1 MKTSVLEPR
10 DINTLSNNIPQ
21 LPPKNPNAFKKQAGV
36 GGTNKFILSEDKK
49 KNRENAYSVN
59 LIPTS
64 NSRNGQYPHEMYS
77 NQNLTTIPSSTK
89 QKGNQKKKRSVSKSS
104 KARATSPVP
113 FSSFNIGSQADAGA
127 LQQLNSIN
135 NNNNSLVLKRNLVN
149 SLKSNQN
156 NQLSLQISLS
166 QSNNG
171 NSSPLIKTTTNQLN
185 NVKGDNSPY
194 EGINKSQGLKTNKT
208 ASNFKISKSINGGQ
222 RKKSLVSLEQSQ
234 TINQN
239 TMQEQNNSI
248 NYGLKPQ
255 ASIRIRSGK
264 ILNSSVVGMS
274 SSSQNQNSSNKL
286 VNQLSELSSI
296 QNSQQKTGERPI
308 DRNERSVNIFRVEE
322 EGQENINSIQY
333 TQFNYNYNDDQ
344 DENYNLFD
352 NYNNSSAAL
361 NSIQGTQGNLSS
373 FNKLNLTNQL
383 HPTQRQNHN
392 TETIQGSRLGD
403 DVPNSRNK
411 KIRSS
416 SSKRRSTF
424 SNSLSM
430 TNNNNNNNNNN
441 RKGTLILKTGEVQR
455 GDDYVK
461 AENTISLKPQQNN
474 ILRLQF
480 NTKKHNWRD
489 LLRSYLQQTQY
500 VEIHLSFHDI
510 IVEIYD
516 GLIFNNQMR
525 SLKYLHLN
533 FKENKYFNDQSLLF
547 LSAIKLS
554 QLERVRI
561 NLVSTNCSKIGAN
574 FLLFD
579 FNYVP
584 HVEIIVGDI
593 SHEKAH
599 RYTHQEKYIAIDFSD
614 QKTIS
619 RSEILSLSDSV
630 FKSSHKYLSVILDGV
645 TDLNEEK
652 LKILGRCIQE
662 VDELHISFQSCNM
675 TLDDLTQFI
684 DGLTYINTRSAI
696 NVIPTNQLSQNSTKN
711 KQQQNPDR
719 IIYDENDEDI
729 LASKPISFFI
739 KKGIN
744 TLSQSN
750 NNNQTNMS
758 MEQNKQEN
766 SLIQKLSIDFR
777 SNKQEINQKF
787 MKIFRRFTSA
797 NTLKLFV
804 DIDKQVKLQF
814 DKQIQAF
821 CLGETIKDC
830 FNCIQIA
837 VSYSQII
844 YYHDK
849 NTKSIKINASNCGI
863 SAYQLVDIQRSLNFL
878 EDITDME
885 LNLSGNWQISYNDI
899 KKMFDKLVYFDRL
912 KRIRL
917 NIKSIYIYE
926 VEFITLY
933 FLVKRIPDMKIL
945 HDFEKSRLVD
955 LTNEQLKLN
964 FKGPFRRSKINN
976 ILDMQNFCLALDS
989 CPLLN
994 LKDIQMKFFF
1004 NYGLRG
1010 DSLLRLCQSLGRF
1023 PRIEKLDLN
1032 FNSCFLTFN
1041 DIVFFCNG
1049 LNNIDITLKQLR
1061 LTFTN
1066 NEYITSNSLIKL
1078 AKALQRFPI
1087 LEQLDIIC
1095 ESHELHL
1102 NPTINSYQNIFNKFN
1117 TKTAVSRRNPR
1128 QKLQVQRVI
1137 PKIYQVLAHDVESGY
1152 QPMQDLTKYMKQ
1164 CQNQYFSQFEIP
1176 FQIEDIPSPL
1186 DENFNLIPQP
1196 SNQSENSISEN
1207 PPILPALLQID
1218 DVEPPKR
1225 SKVVKSTQ
1233 LNWISLQFMEGVLYT
1248 DYELMNLGYS
1258 LALQETINHIITVPQ
1273 KPILE
1278 KIFNEIKTAR
1288 LAGILFSILV
1298 TPKMVFDPIQ
1308 IFCDLYL

>member
-1 MKTSVLEPR
+1 MKTSVLQSK

-21 LPPKNPNAFKKQAGV
+21 LPPKNPNTLKKQA
-36 GGTNKFILSEDKK
+36 GTNKFILSEDKK
-49 KNRENAYSVN
+49 KNRENTYSVN

-64 NSRNGQYPHEMYS
+64 NSRTGQYPHEMYS

-113 FSSFNIGSQADAGA
+113 YSSFNIGTQADSGT
-127 LQQLNSIN
+127 LQPLGSI
-135 NNNNSLVLKRNLVN
+135 NNNNSLVLKRSIIN
-149 SLKSNQN
+149 SLKSNSN

-171 NSSPLIKTTTNQLN
+171 NSSPLIKTTTSNQLN
-185 NVKGDNSPY
+185 NMKGDISPY
-194 EGINKSQGLKTNKT
+194 DGVNKSQGLKTNKT
-208 ASNFKISKSINGGQ
+208 ASNFKISKNINGAQ

-234 TINQN
+234 SINQN
-239 TMQEQNNSI
+239 TIQELNNSS

-264 ILNSSVVGMS
+264 TLNNSVVLGM
-274 SSSQNQNSSNKL
+274 SSQNQSSSHKL
-286 VNQLSELSSI
+286 VNQLSELNSL
-296 QNSQQKTGERPI
+296 QNSQQKTGERII

-344 DENYNLFD
+344 DENYTLFD

-361 NSIQGTQGNLSS
+361 HSIQNTQGNLSS
-373 FNKLNLTNQL
+373 INKLNLTNQL

-392 TETIQGSRLGD
+392 TENNRMGD

-411 KIRSS
+411 KIRSN

-424 SNSLSM
+424 SNSLNMSGI
-430 TNNNNNNNNNN
+430 NNNY
-441 RKGTLILKTGEVQR
+441 RKGTLVLKNGEVQR
-455 GDDYVK
+455 GDDYVN
-461 AENTISLKPQQNN
+461 AENTISLKPPQNN

-500 VEIHLSFHDI
+500 AEIHLSFHDI

-525 SLKYLHLN
+525 CLKYMNLN

-554 QLERVRI
+554 SLERVRI

-593 SHEKAH
+593 SHEKVH
-599 RYTHQEKYIAIDFSD
+599 RYTHQDKYIAIDFSD

-630 FKSSHKYLSVILDGV
+630 FKSNHKHLSVILDGV

-662 VDELHISFQSCNM
+662 VVELHISFQSCNM
-675 TLDDLTQFI
+675 TLDELTQFI

-696 NVIPTNQLSQNSTKN
+696 NALPTNQLSQNSTKN
-711 KQQQNPDR
+711 KQQQQDPDR

-744 TLSQSN
+744 SLSQTN
-750 NNNQTNMS
+750 NNNNNLTNVS
-758 MEQNKQEN
+758 MEQTKQEN

-837 VSYSQII
+837 VSQNQII

-885 LNLSGNWQISYNDI
+885 LDLSGNWQISYNDI

-933 FLVKRIPDMKIL
+933 FLIKRIPDMEIL

-976 ILDMQNFCLALDS
+976 ILDMQNFCLALDN

-994 LKDIQMKFFF
+994 LKDIHMKFFF

-1078 AKALQRFPI
+1078 AKTLQRFPI

-1102 NPTINSYQNIFNKFN
+1102 NPTINAYQHIFNKFN

-1137 PKIYQVLAHDVESGY
+1137 PKIYQVLAHDVEFGY
-1152 QPMQDLTKYMKQ
+1152 QPMSDLSKYMKQ

-1186 DENFNLIPQP
+1186 DENVNLIAQP
-1196 SNQSENSISEN
+1196 SIQSENSISEK

-1218 DVEPPKR
+1218 DAEPPKR
-1225 SKVVKSTQ
+1225 SKVVKSTE
-1233 LNWISLQFMEGVLYT
+1233 LNWISLQFMEGVLYS
-1248 DYELMNLGYS
+1248 DFELMNLGYS
-1258 LALQETINHIITVPQ
+1258 LALQETINHVITVPS

-1298 TPKMVFDPIQ
+1298 TPEMVFDPIQ

>member
-1 MKTSVLEPR
+1 MKTSVLQSK

-21 LPPKNPNAFKKQAGV
+21 LPPKNPNTFKKQTG
-36 GGTNKFILSEDKK
+36 GGSGTNKFILQEDKK
-49 KNRENAYSVN
+49 KNRENTYSVN

-89 QKGNQKKKRSVSKSS
+89 QKGSHKKKRSVSKSS

-113 FSSFNIGSQADAGA
+113 FSSFNIGSQADANNT
-127 LQQLNSIN
+127 LQQIGSIN
-135 NNNNSLVLKRNLVN
+135 NNNSLILKRSLVN
-149 SLKSNQN
+149 SLKSNSN
-156 NQLSLQISLS
+156 NQLNLQISLS

-171 NSSPLIKTTTNQLN
+171 NSSPLIKTTTSNQLN
-185 NVKGDNSPY
+185 NVKGNNSPY
-194 EGINKSQGLKTNKT
+194 EGTNKSQGLKTNKT

-222 RKKSLVSLEQSQ
+222 RKKSLISLEQSQ
-234 TINQN
+234 SINQN
-239 TMQEQNNSI
+239 VTQELNNSN

-264 ILNSSVVGMS
+264 ILNSSIVGT
-274 SSSQNQNSSNKL
+274 SSQNQNSSNKL
-286 VNQLSELSSI
+286 VNQLSELSSL
-296 QNSQQKTGERPI
+296 QNSQQKTGERI
-308 DRNERSVNIFRVEE
+308 VDRNERSVNIFRVEE

-361 NSIQGTQGNLSS
+361 NSIQNTQGSL
-373 FNKLNLTNQL
+373 NKLNFTNQL
-383 HPTQRQNHN
+383 HPTQRQNNN
-392 TETIQGSRLGD
+392 TEVIQGSRLGD
-403 DVPNSRNK
+403 DLPNSRNK
-411 KIRSS
+411 KIRSN

-430 TNNNNNNNNNN
+430 SSNNNNN
-441 RKGTLILKTGEVQR
+441 RKGTLILKNGEVQR
-455 GDDYVK
+455 GDDYVN
-461 AENTISLKPQQNN
+461 AENTISIKPQQNN

-525 SLKYLHLN
+525 CLKYLNLN

-554 QLERVRI
+554 QLERVKI
-561 NLVSTNCSKIGAN
+561 NLVSTNCSRIGAN

-593 SHEKAH
+593 SHEKVH
-599 RYTHQEKYIAIDFSD
+599 RYTHEEKYIAIDFSD

-630 FKSSHKYLSVILDGV
+630 FKSNHKFLSVILDGV

-662 VDELHISFQSCNM
+662 VVELHISFQNCNM

-711 KQQQNPDR
+711 QQLQQDPDK

-744 TLSQSN
+744 TNQKN
-750 NNNQTNMS
+750 NNNQTNIS
-758 MEQNKQEN
+758 MEQTKQEN
-766 SLIQKLSIDFR
+766 EIIQKLSIDFR

-821 CLGETIKDC
+821 CLGETIKDY

-837 VSYSQII
+837 VSQSQII

-885 LNLSGNWQISYNDI
+885 LDLSGNWQISYNDI

-933 FLVKRIPDMKIL
+933 FLVKRIPDMEIL
-945 HDFEKSRLVD
+945 HDFEKSRLLD
-955 LTNEQLKLN
+955 LTSEQLKLN

-976 ILDMQNFCLALDS
+976 ILDMQNFCLALDN

-1087 LEQLDIIC
+1087 LDQLDIIC

-1102 NPTINSYQNIFNKFN
+1102 NPTINSYQHIFNKFN

-1137 PKIYQVLAHDVESGY
+1137 PKIYQVLAHDVEFGY
-1152 QPMQDLTKYMKQ
+1152 QPMQDLSKYMKQ

-1186 DENFNLIPQP
+1186 DENANLIPQP
-1196 SNQSENSISEN
+1196 SIQSENSISEK

-1225 SKVVKSTQ
+1225 SKVVKSTE

-1248 DYELMNLGYS
+1248 DFELMNLGYS

-1298 TPKMVFDPIQ
+1298 TPEMLFDPIQ